1 MAATVSPW
9 GKPGAWALD
18 AEEHEAELLKDQ
30 QDQSRHQSEP
40 SADFPSLAAAAATK
54 PKKKKG
60 QSIPSS
66 EFQTYGGPRPAAQST
81 DPKGLTAED
90 RMMLPTGPGQR
101 TAEEMDRNRLGGG
114 FKSWGQNSLYD
125 RGNRYSNSE
134 DSPNS
139 RRSSRVFDESR
150 RSNDGSDREFRRES
164 LPSRAD
170 EIDDW
175 GAGKKPMMGNGFE
188 RRERGGGG
196 GFFDSHSSK
205 ADESDSW
212 VSSKSFTPSEGR
224 RSGGFDRERRGGFP
238 TSGGGADSDNWG
250 RKSDGARAG
259 MGENGGGA
267 DSDNWGKKSEGV
279 RSGIGERPRLN
290 LQPRSI
296 PLNNGNQEASGVA
309 VKPKGSNPFGNARP
323 REEVLAEKGQDWKK
337 IDEQLESMKIKD
349 TVERAETSTG
359 ASFERRKGFG
369 VRSGRSPDSG
379 RSWRKPESAD
389 SRPQRFVFYLK
400 TLFLLLLM
408 SSLYICSLV
417 FPLYLLV
424 RYDALYVILVVL

>member
-30 QDQSRHQSEP
+30 QDHSRHQSQP
-40 SADFPSLAAAAATK
+40 STDFPSLAAAAATK

-60 QSIPSS
+60 QSIPLS
-66 EFQTYGGPRPAAQST
+66 EFQTYGGPKPSAQSS

-90 RMMLPTGPGQR
+90 LMMLPTGPRQR

-134 DSPNS
+134 DSSNS
-139 RRSSRVFDESR
+139 RRGSRVFDESR
-150 RSNDGSDREFRRES
+150 RSNDGSDREFRREP

-196 GFFDSHSSK
+196 GFFDSNSSK

-224 RSGGFDRERRGGFP
+224 RSGGGFERERRGGFP
-238 TSGGGADSDNWG
+238 SSGGGADSDSWG
-250 RKSDGARAG
+250 R
-259 MGENGGGA
+259 
-267 DSDNWGKKSEGV
+267 KSEGV
-279 RSGIGERPRLN
+279 RGGIGERPRLN

-296 PLNNGNQEASGVA
+296 PLNNGNQEASGSA

-323 REEVLAEKGQDWKK
+323 REQVLAEKGQDWKK

-349 TVERAETSTG
+349 TVERTETSSG

-369 VRSGRSPDSG
+369 VRSGRSPEDRSG
-379 RSWRKPESAD
+379 RSWRKPESVE
-389 SRPQRFVFYLK
+389 SRSQ
-400 TLFLLLLM
+400 
-408 SSLYICSLV
+408 S
-417 FPLYLLV
+417 
-424 RYDALYVILVVL
+424 AEVVENGPAEEN

>member
-30 QDQSRHQSEP
+30 QDQSRQESEP

-60 QSIPSS
+60 QSIPLS
-66 EFQTYGGPRPAAQST
+66 EFQTYGGPKPSSQSS

-90 RMMLPTGPGQR
+90 LMMLPTGPRQR

-125 RGNRYSNSE
+125 RGNRYSNAE

-139 RRSSRVFDESR
+139 RRGSRVFDESR

-175 GAGKKPMMGNGFE
+175 GAGKKPMMGNGIE

-224 RSGGFDRERRGGFP
+224 RSGGMGGGFDRERRGGFP
-238 TSGGGADSDNWG
+238 SSGGGADSDSWS
-250 RKSDGARAG
+250 RKSEGARG
-259 MGENGGGA
+259 GIGENGGGA
-267 DSDNWGKKSEGV
+267 DSENWGKKSEGV
-279 RSGIGERPRLN
+279 RGGIGERPRLN

-296 PLNNGNQEASGVA
+296 PLNNGNQEASGA
-309 VKPKGSNPFGNARP
+309 AAKPKGSNPFGNARP
-323 REEVLAEKGQDWKK
+323 REQVLAEKGQDWKK

-349 TVERAETSTG
+349 TVERTEKSSG
-359 ASFERRKGFG
+359 ASFERKGFG
-369 VRSGRSPDSG
+369 VRSGRSPEDRSV
-379 RSWRKPESAD
+379 RSWRKPESVE
-389 SRPQRFVFYLK
+389 SRPQRFVFYMK
-400 TLFLLLLM
+400 NSF
-408 SSLYICSLV
+408 CC
-417 FPLYLLV
+417 F
-424 RYDALYVILVVL
+424 